1 MRENV
6 KLGSWNG
13 QSLEWLV
20 VDGDDTSI
28 TLWCKQT
35 VARMPFHKNFCEYY
49 SESIIRPFLEGEF
62 YENAFS
68 TEEKAK
74 ILETAVDCSEKQ
86 TYYGT
91 VSTGSLRYRC
101 DPITAKVYLPSV
113 REIMKTYA
121 LTNEEIYRADTER
134 FWTRSPNGRQ
144 SVSLI
149 NCSKEILNGK
159 SPYTYDT
166 ECYNPI
172 RDDFVTLTTP
182 YFADTNKEHSIIPVI
197 RIKR

>member
-1 MRENV
+1 MRENI

-13 QSLEWLV
+13 QTLEWLV
-20 VDGDDTSI
+20 VDRDDTSL

-35 VARMPFHKNFCEYY
+35 VAKMPFHQKFREYY

-68 TEEKAK
+68 NEEKAK
-74 ILETAVDCSEKQ
+74 ILDTVVDCSGNQ
-86 TYYGT
+86 TYDGALGAGA
-91 VSTGSLRYRC
+91 SIYRC

-134 FWTRSPNGRQ
+134 FWTRSANGHQ
-144 SVSLI
+144 TVSLI
-149 NCSKEILNGK
+149 NCSAEILSGK

-166 ECYNPI
+166 ESYNPI
-172 RDDFVTLTTP
+172 RDDYVTLTTP
-182 YFADTNKEHSIIPVI
+182 YFAYTNKEHSIIPVI
-197 RIKR
+197 RIKK